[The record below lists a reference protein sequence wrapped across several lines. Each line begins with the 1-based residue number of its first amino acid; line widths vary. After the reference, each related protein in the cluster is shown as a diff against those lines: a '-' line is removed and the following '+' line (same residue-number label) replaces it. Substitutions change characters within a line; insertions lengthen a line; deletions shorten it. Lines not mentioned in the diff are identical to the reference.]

1 MSVTEIVNEFSKRND
16 FLEVLQEA
24 QHRADA
30 EKEKR
35 NEYYNLVHENI
46 KAEFINGEIVY
57 QSPVV
62 LEHWN
67 TSANLSNLMIEYV
80 KKNQLGKVGVEK
92 VIISLSRNDY
102 EPDIVFFSK
111 EKTAI
116 FKQGQLKFPAPDLV
130 VEIISKKTEQTDRTI
145 KFEDYAAHGIQEY
158 WLIDSSKKTFEQYLN
173 QNNSYTFTLKLQYA
187 EVNHSASIKCLAFE
201 L

>member
-1 MSVTEIVNEFSKRND
+1 MNIAEIIND
-16 FLEVLQEA
+16 
-24 QHRADA
+24 

-35 NEYYNLVHENI
+35 SDFYNLVHENI
-46 KAEFINGEIVY
+46 KAEFINGEIIY

-80 KKNQLGKVGVEK
+80 RKNQLGKVGVEK
-92 VIISLSRNDY
+92 VMISLSRNDY

-111 EKTAI
+111 EKTAL
-116 FKQGQLKFPAPDLV
+116 FKPGQLKFPAPDLI

-145 KFEDYAAHGIQEY
+145 KFEDYAVHGIQEY
-158 WLIDSSKKTFEQYLN
+158 WLIDPSKKTFEQYLN
-173 QNNSYTFTLKLQYA
+173 ENNSYTLKVKLQDA
-187 EVNHSASIKCLAFE
+187 GAIHSAAIQDFVFE
-201 L
+201 ISEIF